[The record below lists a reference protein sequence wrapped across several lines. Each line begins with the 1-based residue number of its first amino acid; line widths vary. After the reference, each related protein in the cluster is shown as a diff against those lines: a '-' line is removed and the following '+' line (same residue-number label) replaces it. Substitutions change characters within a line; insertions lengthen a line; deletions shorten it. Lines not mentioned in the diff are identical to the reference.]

1 MRFFSY
7 DSRFSQLMI
16 KLCMGCYLNLLW
28 LICSLPIVTVGAS
41 TAALYYATLKIVRE
55 QEGQSVT
62 ALFIKGFKDNLKQAT
77 ALWLV
82 MLAAGILIGA
92 DGYIVYHLRGVSG
105 GVMAVFWTLLLAVII
120 AAAVVYTIVLMYV
133 FPLTASVRNTNVA
146 MLKNSFFIGTHY
158 LFCTILVFAIHF
170 CMFFVIVRFFTPMLI
185 LGEGVCALLSSYL
198 LEPVIAACS
207 YYPDEEDETGD
218 GEESGGQA
226 EDGGRAEDDGQAE
239 DGGRAEDDDQ
249 AEDGGRAE
257 DDGQADSGDLAGA
270 DDRNE
275 SSGRGGSDGAEE
287 TGGAGR

>member
-1 MRFFSY
+1 
-7 DSRFSQLMI
+7 
-16 KLCMGCYLNLLW
+16 
-28 LICSLPIVTVGAS
+28 
-41 TAALYYATLKIVRE
+41 
-55 QEGQSVT
+55 
-62 ALFIKGFKDNLKQAT
+62 
-77 ALWLV
+77 
-82 MLAAGILIGA
+82 
-92 DGYIVYHLRGVSG
+92 
-105 GVMAVFWTLLLAVII
+105 MAVFWTLLLAVII

-207 YYPDEEDETGD
+207 YYPDEEDEAGD

-226 EDGGRAEDDGQAE
+226 EDGGRAEDDGQVE
-239 DGGRAEDDDQ
+239 DGGQAENDDQ
-249 AEDGGRAE
+249 AGYGDRAGYG
-257 DDGQADSGDLAGA
+257 GQADSGDLAGA
-270 DDRNE
+270 DDRSE

>member
-1 MRFFSY
+1 
-7 DSRFSQLMI
+7 
-16 KLCMGCYLNLLW
+16 
-28 LICSLPIVTVGAS
+28 
-41 TAALYYATLKIVRE
+41 
-55 QEGQSVT
+55 
-62 ALFIKGFKDNLKQAT
+62 
-77 ALWLV
+77 
-82 MLAAGILIGA
+82 
-92 DGYIVYHLRGVSG
+92 
-105 GVMAVFWTLLLAVII
+105 MAVFWTLLLAVII

-207 YYPDEEDETGD
+207 YYPDEEDEAED

-239 DGGRAEDDDQ
+239 DGGRA
-249 AEDGGRAE
+249 GYG
-257 DDGQADSGDLAGA
+257 GQADSGDLAGA
-270 DDRNE
+270 DDRSE

>member
-41 TAALYYATLKIVRE
+41 TAALYYATIKIVRE

-207 YYPDEEDETGD
+207 YYPDEEDEAGD

-226 EDGGRAEDDGQAE
+226 EDGGQAENDGQAGYG
-239 DGGRAEDDDQ
+239 DRA
-249 AEDGGRAE
+249 GYG
-257 DDGQADSGDLAGA
+257 GQADSGDLAGA

-275 SSGRGGSDGAEE
+275 SSGRGGSDGTEE